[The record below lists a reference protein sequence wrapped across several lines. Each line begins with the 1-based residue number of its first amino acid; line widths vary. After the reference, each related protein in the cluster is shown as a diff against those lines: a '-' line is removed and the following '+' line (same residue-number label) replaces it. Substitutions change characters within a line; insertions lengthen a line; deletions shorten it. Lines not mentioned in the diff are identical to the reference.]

1 VRGLMKPAR
10 SETIDDDSSFCD
22 ARARMDDLIKQLT
35 TQDAM
40 SGTLG
45 NIERLLAKEGTALLR
60 ELLQSYIDARSKLE
74 QPVEV
79 VGADGVARPHVRT
92 STRTVETP
100 FGEIHVTRRLYR
112 AVGVPAI
119 APLDA
124 ALDLP
129 DEKYTHEVRRIVA
142 EESAKS
148 S

>member
-1 VRGLMKPAR
+1 MMTARPA
-10 SETIDDDSSFCD
+10 TIANGSPFCE
-22 ARARMDDLIKQLT
+22 ARARMDDLIKQLLT
-35 TQDAM
+35 AEAM

-45 NIERLLAKEGTALLR
+45 DIERLLAKEGTALIR
-60 ELLQSYIDARSKLE
+60 QMLQSHIDARSALE

-79 VGADGVARPHVRT
+79 TGADGIARPHVRT

-100 FGEIHVTRRLYR
+100 FGEIHVTRKLYR

-124 ALDLP
+124 VLGLP
-129 DEKYTHEVRRIVA
+129 DEKYTHELRRILA

-148 S
+148 SS